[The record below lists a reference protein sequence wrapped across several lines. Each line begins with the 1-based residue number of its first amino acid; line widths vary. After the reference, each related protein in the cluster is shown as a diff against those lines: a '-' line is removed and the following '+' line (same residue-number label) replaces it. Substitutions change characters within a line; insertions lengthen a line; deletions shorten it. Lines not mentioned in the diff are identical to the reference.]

1 MNKKIRFAKPY
12 IKKIIQNYDKLQ
24 MDDNKKNININININ
39 NKILYDNSHIEPNR
53 QRERNRN
60 IKKILISK
68 YLDGSMIRGKSLAH
82 NSLAQNNENNMNKS
96 INFDS
101 SPIYERNNSNF
112 KYRSN
117 YMPFQFNKKYCP
129 INDMSINQINSNS
142 LYLQEIENNNNID
155 DINKSPYQD
164 YNAYKINSNYNLYNA
179 NLSTRNSFLFNNN
192 KLNDSLANMKISM
205 INNDLNENKNNAST
219 SIIDYNHVDP
229 GSKRNENLNKY
240 HILKSKKNTFI
251 GKSIDNF
258 NHNNMMY
265 ESNFVENY
273 KKKPKLINYLKNL
286 NNSINLNQIDMNK
299 IDNYLESYNVN
310 NDRRHKSFSNVN
322 ILDYSTGI
330 SNEKNIY

>member
-1 MNKKIRFAKPY
+1 
-12 IKKIIQNYDKLQ
+12 

-53 QRERNRN
+53 HRERNRN

-68 YLDGSMIRGKSLAH
+68 YLNGSMARGKSLAH

-101 SPIYERNNSNF
+101 SPLFERNNSNS

-129 INDMSINQINSNS
+129 VNDMSMNQINSNS
-142 LYLQEIENNNNID
+142 LFLQEIENNNNFD
-155 DINKSPYQD
+155 DSNKSPYQD

-179 NLSTRNSFLFNNN
+179 NLSSRNSFLFNNN
-192 KLNDSLANMKISM
+192 KLNDSLANMKMCM
-205 INNDLNENKNNAST
+205 IKNDMNENKINAST
-219 SIIDYNHVDP
+219 SIIDYNHVDT
-229 GSKRNENLNKY
+229 GSKRNEMLKNY
-240 HILKSKKNTFI
+240 HILKSQKNNLI

-258 NHNNMMY
+258 NHNNTLY
-265 ESNFVENY
+265 DSNFVENY
-273 KKKPKLINYLKNL
+273 NKKPKLVNYLKNL
-286 NNSINLNQIDMNK
+286 NSSINLNQIDMNK
-299 IDNYLESYNVN
+299 IDNYLENNNTN